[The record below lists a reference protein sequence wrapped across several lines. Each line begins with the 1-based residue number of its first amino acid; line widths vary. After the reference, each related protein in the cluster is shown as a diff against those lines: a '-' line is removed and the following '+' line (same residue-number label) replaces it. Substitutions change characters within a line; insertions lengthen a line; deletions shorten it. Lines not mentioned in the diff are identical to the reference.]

1 MGQANNQRPVGVST
15 SPGREHS
22 HPLLPTRHVERVGAR
37 VLLLDGAGRVLMLRG
52 HDPHQPER
60 SWWFTPGGGLE
71 PGETSRAAAVREL
84 TEETGYVVDE
94 DELVGPVWTRTAVFD
109 FFSRHYTQAEEF
121 FVAYLA
127 DAERHA
133 QVASQWTLDE
143 LDVIDETRWL
153 TRNELAAATIEV
165 FPPRLRH
172 DWSDFDPWDGVTR
185 DMGIENE

>member
-1 MGQANNQRPVGVST
+1 
-15 SPGREHS
+15 
-22 HPLLPTRHVERVGAR
+22 
-37 VLLLDGAGRVLMLRG
+37 MLRG
-52 HDPHQPER
+52 HDPHQPQR

-84 TEETGYVVDE
+84 VEETGYVVE
-94 DELVGPVWTRTAVFD
+94 EHELVGPVWTRTAVFD

-121 FVAYLA
+121 FVAHLA
-127 DAERHA
+127 DAERHIKR
-133 QVASQWTLDE
+133 ASQLTLDE

-153 TRNELAAATIEV
+153 TRAELADAAIEV

-185 DMGIENE
+185 DMGIESE